1 MGYTMVYGVLQ
12 LINFA
17 HGEIYMTGAF
27 AGLLLV
33 TVAKLPFW
41 LALPGA
47 MLIASLV
54 GVTVEFVA
62 YRPLRRSSRLAVLI
76 SAIGMSIFLQNVAL
90 WIFGPATRS
99 FPPPFQVSVLPKSPL
114 PPNPPEAPPP
124 SPQYRQELTAA
135 HVTPQFSAP
144 AAFDGAFG
152 AWEQHPPLA
161 PPPRQGDVRLWLA
174 AMGTAFV
181 AALCLVL
188 CAVMT
193 AATLRGGTVH
203 ASGKPHRDVRYADS
217 WFHTAGAI
225 PVDVADHPF
234 YALPAPGAV
243 ACEIPEFNAATVAG
257 WEEFTE
263 VIGPCLNAMWLS
275 PLEELGLRPQ
285 EPHYVILDEIP
296 AELRDESEEE
306 GVTLA
311 YYLEHELSITILV
324 PNVRKLLRYPG
335 MDDKRIWFAL
345 VAHEYGHHLQ
355 GETGLLDAA
364 YTLQLDAK
372 STRQELQLG
381 RQIELQAE
389 CLAGTGVAAIAG
401 HDHADVAFVNRNFNE
416 GTGDS
421 DTHGSADNRVHWF
434 NAGAT
439 AETMAACNTFAA
451 EDRLVR

>member
-1 MGYTMVYGVLQ
+1 MWASPLSTPDDEGPPVETPRGGAAAPDPTPQASSQDDTPIPPSVTQHSSPVPPLPG
-12 LINFA
+12 
-17 HGEIYMTGAF
+17 TGAAEPRADASPLPASWTP
-27 AGLLLV
+27 AG
-33 TVAKLPFW
+33 
-41 LALPGA
+41 
-47 MLIASLV
+47 
-54 GVTVEFVA
+54 
-62 YRPLRRSSRLAVLI
+62 
-76 SAIGMSIFLQNVAL
+76 
-90 WIFGPATRS
+90 
-99 FPPPFQVSVLPKSPL
+99 PPPSSFRPL
-114 PPNPPEAPPP
+114 PPNPPEASPP